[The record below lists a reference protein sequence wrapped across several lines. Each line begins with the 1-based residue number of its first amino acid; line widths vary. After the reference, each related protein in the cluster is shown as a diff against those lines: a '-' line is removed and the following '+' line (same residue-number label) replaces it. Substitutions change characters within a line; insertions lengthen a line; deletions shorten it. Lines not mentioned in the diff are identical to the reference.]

1 MKTHRFPILSP
12 GYLNGEAW
20 RTKDLDE
27 EELYNNLSLAFTDI
41 VTKISVEKTK
51 QENSEQYDKISIAS
65 DQLEG
70 SGVRVV
76 RSDYYYVLKR
86 YCVHFS
92 NTVFTHGIQRVK
104 FYLRYDKSAILRF
117 IITPPGYAFS
127 QDRKF
132 NSFQSDGG
140 TAR

>member
-1 MKTHRFPILSP
+1 M
-12 GYLNGEAW
+12 NGNTW
-20 RTKDLDE
+20 RTEDLDE
-27 EELYNNLSLAFTDI
+27 EEVYNSLSLAFTDI
-41 VTKISVEKTK
+41 VTKILVEKTK
-51 QENSEQYDKISIAS
+51 EENSEQYEKISIAS
-65 DQLEG
+65 NQLEG
-70 SGVRVV
+70 SGVKVV

-92 NTVFTHGIQRVK
+92 NTVFGHGIQRVK
-104 FYLRYDKSAILRF
+104 FYLSYEKSPILRF